1 MQRSLCTM
9 LIAMIATTTQIGFAD
24 QAEELGAAIDLSA
37 FSQEKEAGWLS
48 SDLLS
53 SDSLSDNF
61 LSAKDRS
68 ADDASS
74 LLPVA
79 LFDEAAPRQ
88 FYVSGILAASFDTL
102 LNGMSPASLNWAP
115 PSIQQTAFSAGGALG
130 VALNRPN
137 GLLRFEFEG
146 RGRDNI
152 SETLALDAANYA
164 TLSVSDGWSAMANM
178 WRDLFFT
185 KNFGAYAG
193 GGIGG
198 GGYRSTYSGALPI
211 AGYPAINGS
220 SHTSSFAWQAGCGV
234 VYAVNSRLTLDLGY
248 RFYALEPTQT
258 DLYVSG
264 TAASPPVL
272 IGTTENT
279 FSASELLLSIRIY
292 EPFRG
297 LMR

>member
-37 FSQEKEAGWLS
+37 FSQEKEADSLS
-48 SDLLS
+48 TDSLL
-53 SDSLSDNF
+53 SDSLSANF
-61 LSAKDRS
+61 LLAKAQP

-74 LLPVA
+74 VLPVA

-88 FYVSGILAASFDTL
+88 FYVSGILAASFDTVFY
-102 LNGMSPASLNWAP
+102 GEP

-130 VALNRPN
+130 VALDRPN

-152 SETLALDAANYA
+152 TETFALDAANYS
-164 TLSVSDGWSAMANM
+164 TISVSDGWSAMANM

-198 GGYRSTYSGALPI
+198 GGYRSTYSAALPFV
-211 AGYPAINGS
+211 GVPAINGS

-248 RFYALEPTQT
+248 RFYALQPTQT

-272 IGTTENT
+272 LSTTENT

>member
-1 MQRSLCTM
+1 M

-37 FSQEKEAGWLS
+37 FSQEKEADSLS
-48 SDLLS
+48 TDSLM
-53 SDSLSDNF
+53 SDSLSANF
-61 LSAKDRS
+61 LSAKAPP

-74 LLPVA
+74 VLPVA

-102 LNGMSPASLNWAP
+102 FTGEP

-152 SETLALDAANYA
+152 TETFALDAANYS
-164 TLSVSDGWSAMANM
+164 TISVSDGWSAMANM

-198 GGYRSTYSGALPI
+198 GGYRSTYSIALPFL
-211 AGYPAINGS
+211 GLPAINGS

-248 RFYALEPTQT
+248 RFYALQPTQT
-258 DLYVSG
+258 DLYLSG

-272 IGTTENT
+272 LGTAENT

>member
-9 LIAMIATTTQIGFAD
+9 LIAVIATTTQIGFAD

-37 FSQEKEAGWLS
+37 FSEEKEAGWLS
-48 SDLLS
+48 SDFLS

-102 LNGMSPASLNWAP
+102 FNGEP

-152 SETLALDAANYA
+152 SETFALDAANYA
-164 TLSVSDGWSAMANM
+164 TISVSDGWSAMANM

-198 GGYRSTYSGALPI
+198 GGYRSTYNAAFPI
-211 AGYPAINGS
+211 AAVPAINGS

-248 RFYALEPTQT
+248 RFYALEPKQT
-258 DLYVSG
+258 DLYLSG

-272 IGTTENT
+272 LGTTENT

>member
-24 QAEELGAAIDLSA
+24 QAEELGTAIDLSA
-37 FSQEKEAGWLS
+37 FSQEKEASWLS
-48 SDLLS
+48 N
-53 SDSLSDNF
+53 DSL
-61 LSAKDRS
+61 LAKAQP

-74 LLPVA
+74 VLPVA

-102 LNGMSPASLNWAP
+102 FYGAP

-152 SETLALDAANYA
+152 TETFALDAANY
-164 TLSVSDGWSAMANM
+164 TTISVSDGWSAMANM

-198 GGYRSTYSGALPI
+198 GGYRSTYSGALPTTGI
-211 AGYPAINGS
+211 PAINGS

-248 RFYALEPTQT
+248 RFYALEPTRT
-258 DLYVSG
+258 DIYSSG
-264 TAASPPVL
+264 SAASPPVL
-272 IGTTENT
+272 IGFGENT

>member
-9 LIAMIATTTQIGFAD
+9 LIAVIVTTTQIGFAD
-24 QAEELGAAIDLSA
+24 QAEELGTAIDLSA
-37 FSQEKEAGWLS
+37 FSEEKEAGWLS
-48 SDLLS
+48 SDFLS

-102 LNGMSPASLNWAP
+102 FYGEPPA
-115 PSIQQTAFSAGGALG
+115 IQQTAFSAGGALG

-152 SETLALDAANYA
+152 TETFALDAANYS
-164 TLSVSDGWSAMANM
+164 TISVSDGWSAMANM

-220 SHTSSFAWQAGCGV
+220 RNTSSFAWQAGCGV

-248 RFYALEPTQT
+248 RFYALQPTQT
-258 DLYVSG
+258 DLYFSG
-264 TAASPPVL
+264 TAASPPGL
-272 IGTTENT
+272 LGTTENT

>member
-1 MQRSLCTM
+1 
-9 LIAMIATTTQIGFAD
+9 
-24 QAEELGAAIDLSA
+24 
-37 FSQEKEAGWLS
+37 
-48 SDLLS
+48 
-53 SDSLSDNF
+53 
-61 LSAKDRS
+61 
-68 ADDASS
+68 
-74 LLPVA
+74 VA

-102 LNGMSPASLNWAP
+102 FNGEP

-152 SETLALDAANYA
+152 SETFALDAANYA
-164 TLSVSDGWSAMANM
+164 TISVSDGWSAMANM

-185 KNFGAYAG
+185 KKFGAYAG

-198 GGYRSTYSGALPI
+198 GGYRSTYNAAFPI
-211 AGYPAINGS
+211 AGVPAINGS

-248 RFYALEPTQT
+248 RFYALQPKQT
-258 DLYVSG
+258 DLYLSG

-272 IGTTENT
+272 LGTTENT

>member
-1 MQRSLCTM
+1 
-9 LIAMIATTTQIGFAD
+9 
-24 QAEELGAAIDLSA
+24 
-37 FSQEKEAGWLS
+37 
-48 SDLLS
+48 
-53 SDSLSDNF
+53 
-61 LSAKDRS
+61 
-68 ADDASS
+68 
-74 LLPVA
+74 
-79 LFDEAAPRQ
+79 
-88 FYVSGILAASFDTL
+88 
-102 LNGMSPASLNWAP
+102 
-115 PSIQQTAFSAGGALG
+115 
-130 VALNRPN
+130 LNRPN

-152 SETLALDAANYA
+152 SETLALNAANYT

-198 GGYRSTYSGALPI
+198 GGYRSTYSGALPTTGI
-211 AGYPAINGS
+211 PAINGS

-248 RFYALEPTQT
+248 RFYALEPTRT
-258 DLYVSG
+258 DIYSTG
-264 TAASPPVL
+264 SAASPPVL
-272 IGTTENT
+272 IGSGENT

-297 LMR
+297 WMR

>member
-9 LIAMIATTTQIGFAD
+9 LIAVITTTTQIGFAD
-24 QAEELGAAIDLSA
+24 QAEELGTAIDLSA
-37 FSQEKEAGWLS
+37 FSQEKEASWLS
-48 SDLLS
+48 N
-53 SDSLSDNF
+53 DSL
-61 LSAKDRS
+61 LAKAQP

-74 LLPVA
+74 VLPVA

-102 LNGMSPASLNWAP
+102 FYGAP

-152 SETLALDAANYA
+152 SETFALGAANYT

-198 GGYRSTYSGALPI
+198 GGYRSTYSGALPTTGI
-211 AGYPAINGS
+211 PAINGS

-248 RFYALEPTQT
+248 RFYALEPTRT
-258 DLYVSG
+258 DIYSTG
-264 TAASPPVL
+264 SAASPPVL
-272 IGTTENT
+272 IGFGENT

>member
-24 QAEELGAAIDLSA
+24 QAEDLGAAIDLSA
-37 FSQEKEAGWLS
+37 FSQEKEADSLS
-48 SDLLS
+48 TDSLL
-53 SDSLSDNF
+53 SDSLSANF
-61 LSAKDRS
+61 LLAKAQP

-74 LLPVA
+74 VLPVA

-88 FYVSGILAASFDTL
+88 FYVSGILAASFDTVFY
-102 LNGMSPASLNWAP
+102 GEP

-130 VALNRPN
+130 VALDRPN

-152 SETLALDAANYA
+152 TETFALDAANYS
-164 TLSVSDGWSAMANM
+164 TISVSDGWSAMANM

-198 GGYRSTYSGALPI
+198 GGYRSTYSAALPFV
-211 AGYPAINGS
+211 GVPAINGS

-248 RFYALEPTQT
+248 RFYALQPTQT

-272 IGTTENT
+272 LSTTENT

>member
-1 MQRSLCTM
+1 M
-9 LIAMIATTTQIGFAD
+9 LIAVITTTTQIGFAD
-24 QAEELGAAIDLSA
+24 QAEELGTAIDLSA
-37 FSQEKEAGWLS
+37 FSQEKEASWLS
-48 SDLLS
+48 N
-53 SDSLSDNF
+53 DSL
-61 LSAKDRS
+61 LAKAQP

-74 LLPVA
+74 VLPVA

-102 LNGMSPASLNWAP
+102 FYGAP

-152 SETLALDAANYA
+152 SETFALGAANYT

-198 GGYRSTYSGALPI
+198 GGYRSTYSGALPTTGI
-211 AGYPAINGS
+211 PAINGS

-248 RFYALEPTQT
+248 RFYALEPTRT
-258 DLYVSG
+258 DIYSTG
-264 TAASPPVL
+264 SAASPPVL
-272 IGTTENT
+272 IGFGENT

>member
-9 LIAMIATTTQIGFAD
+9 LIAVIATTTQIGFAD
-24 QAEELGAAIDLSA
+24 QADELGTAIDLSA
-37 FSQEKEAGWLS
+37 FSQEKEANWLS
-48 SDLLS
+48 A
-53 SDSLSDNF
+53 DSL
-61 LSAKDRS
+61 LAKAQR

-74 LLPVA
+74 VLPVA

-102 LNGMSPASLNWAP
+102 FYGEP

-152 SETLALDAANYA
+152 GETLAFNAANYT

-211 AGYPAINGS
+211 AGVPAINGS

-258 DLYVSG
+258 DIYSSG

-272 IGTTENT
+272 VGSGENT

-297 LMR
+297 WIR

>member
-1 MQRSLCTM
+1 M
-9 LIAMIATTTQIGFAD
+9 LIAVIATTTQIGFAD

-102 LNGMSPASLNWAP
+102 FYGEPPA
-115 PSIQQTAFSAGGALG
+115 IQQTAFSAGGALG

-137 GLLRFEFEG
+137 GLLRFELEG

-152 SETLALDAANYA
+152 SETLALNAANYT

-220 SHTSSFAWQAGCGV
+220 RNTSSFAWQAGCGV

-248 RFYALEPTQT
+248 RFYSLESTQT
-258 DLYVSG
+258 DIYSSG
-264 TAASPPVL
+264 TAASPPVV
-272 IGTTENT
+272 IGSGENT

>member
-9 LIAMIATTTQIGFAD
+9 LIAVITTTTQIGFAD
-24 QAEELGAAIDLSA
+24 QAEELGTAIDLSA
-37 FSQEKEAGWLS
+37 FSQEKEASWLS
-48 SDLLS
+48 N
-53 SDSLSDNF
+53 DSL
-61 LSAKDRS
+61 LAKAQP

-74 LLPVA
+74 VLPVA

-88 FYVSGILAASFDTL
+88 FYVSGILAASFDTIFFHKP
-102 LNGMSPASLNWAP
+102 PA
-115 PSIQQTAFSAGGALG
+115 IQQTAFSAGGALG

-152 SETLALDAANYA
+152 SEILALDAANYT

-198 GGYRSTYSGALPI
+198 GGYRSTYSGALPTTGI
-211 AGYPAINGS
+211 PAINGS

-258 DLYVSG
+258 DIYSSG
-264 TAASPPVL
+264 TAASPPVV
-272 IGTTENT
+272 IGSAENT

>member
-9 LIAMIATTTQIGFAD
+9 LIAVIATTTQIGFAD

-37 FSQEKEAGWLS
+37 FSEEKEAGWLS
-48 SDLLS
+48 SDFLS

-102 LNGMSPASLNWAP
+102 FTGEP
-115 PSIQQTAFSAGGALG
+115 PSIQQTAFSAGGAVG
-130 VALNRPN
+130 VALDRPN

-152 SETLALDAANYA
+152 SETFALDAANYA
-164 TLSVSDGWSAMANM
+164 TISVSDGWSAMANM

-185 KNFGAYAG
+185 KKFGAYAG

-198 GGYRSTYSGALPI
+198 GGYRSTYSAAFPI
-211 AGYPAINGS
+211 AGVPAINGS

-248 RFYALEPTQT
+248 RFYALQPTQT
-258 DLYVSG
+258 DLYLSG

-272 IGTTENT
+272 LGTTENT

-297 LMR
+297 WMR

>member
-9 LIAMIATTTQIGFAD
+9 LIAVITTTTQIGFAD
-24 QAEELGAAIDLSA
+24 QAEELGTAIDLSA
-37 FSQEKEAGWLS
+37 FSQEKEASWLS
-48 SDLLS
+48 N
-53 SDSLSDNF
+53 DSL
-61 LSAKDRS
+61 LAKAQP

-74 LLPVA
+74 VLPVA

-102 LNGMSPASLNWAP
+102 FYGEP

-152 SETLALDAANYA
+152 SETVTLDAANYA

-220 SHTSSFAWQAGCGV
+220 RNTSSFAWQAGCGV

-258 DLYVSG
+258 DIYSSG
-264 TAASPPVL
+264 KAASPPVV
-272 IGTTENT
+272 IGSAENT

>member
-37 FSQEKEAGWLS
+37 FSQEKEASWLS
-48 SDLLS
+48 SDSLS

-102 LNGMSPASLNWAP
+102 FYGEPPA
-115 PSIQQTAFSAGGALG
+115 IQQTAFSAGGALG

-152 SETLALDAANYA
+152 SETFALDAANYA
-164 TLSVSDGWSAMANM
+164 TISVSDGWSAMANM

-198 GGYRSTYSGALPI
+198 GGYRSTYTGALPI

-248 RFYALEPTQT
+248 RFYSLESTQT
-258 DLYVSG
+258 DIYSSG
-264 TAASPPVL
+264 TAASPPVV
-272 IGTTENT
+272 IGSGENT

>member
-1 MQRSLCTM
+1 M
-9 LIAMIATTTQIGFAD
+9 LIAVITTTTQIGFAD
-24 QAEELGAAIDLSA
+24 QAEELGTAIDLSA
-37 FSQEKEAGWLS
+37 FSQEKEASWLS
-48 SDLLS
+48 N
-53 SDSLSDNF
+53 DSL
-61 LSAKDRS
+61 LAKAQP

-74 LLPVA
+74 VLPVA

-102 LNGMSPASLNWAP
+102 FYGEP

-152 SETLALDAANYA
+152 GETFALDAANYT

-198 GGYRSTYSGALPI
+198 GGYRSTYSGALPTT
-211 AGYPAINGS
+211 GFPAINGS

-248 RFYALEPTQT
+248 RFYALQPTQT
-258 DLYVSG
+258 DLYLSG

-272 IGTTENT
+272 LGTAENT

>member
-24 QAEELGAAIDLSA
+24 QAEDLGAAIDLSA
-37 FSQEKEAGWLS
+37 FSQEKEADSLS
-48 SDLLS
+48 TDSLL
-53 SDSLSDNF
+53 SDSLSANF
-61 LSAKDRS
+61 LLAKAQP

-74 LLPVA
+74 VLPVA

-88 FYVSGILAASFDTL
+88 FYVSGILAASFDTVFY
-102 LNGMSPASLNWAP
+102 GEP

-152 SETLALDAANYA
+152 TETFALDAANYS
-164 TLSVSDGWSAMANM
+164 TISVSDGWSAMANM

-198 GGYRSTYSGALPI
+198 GGYRSTYSAALPFV
-211 AGYPAINGS
+211 GVPAINGS

-248 RFYALEPTQT
+248 RFYALQPTQT

-272 IGTTENT
+272 LSTTENT

>member
-1 MQRSLCTM
+1 
-9 LIAMIATTTQIGFAD
+9 MIATTTQIGFAD
-24 QAEELGAAIDLSA
+24 QAEELGTAIDLSA
-37 FSQEKEAGWLS
+37 FSQEKEASW
-48 SDLLS
+48 LS
-53 SDSLSDNF
+53 SDSLLSDS
-61 LSAKDRS
+61 LSADSLFAKAQP

-74 LLPVA
+74 VLPVA
-79 LFDEAAPRQ
+79 LFDEASPRR

-102 LNGMSPASLNWAP
+102 FYGAP

-152 SETLALDAANYA
+152 SETLALNAANYS
-164 TLSVSDGWSAMANM
+164 TISVSDGWSAMANM

-258 DLYVSG
+258 DIYSSG
-264 TAASPPVL
+264 SAASPPVL
-272 IGTTENT
+272 VGSAENT

>member
-37 FSQEKEAGWLS
+37 FSQEKEADSLS
-48 SDLLS
+48 TDSLL
-53 SDSLSDNF
+53 SDSLSANF
-61 LSAKDRS
+61 LLAKAQP

-74 LLPVA
+74 VLPVA

-88 FYVSGILAASFDTL
+88 FYVSGILAASFDTVFY
-102 LNGMSPASLNWAP
+102 GEP

-152 SETLALDAANYA
+152 TETFALDAANYS
-164 TLSVSDGWSAMANM
+164 TISVSDGWSAMANM

-198 GGYRSTYSGALPI
+198 GGYRSTYSAALPFV
-211 AGYPAINGS
+211 GVPAINGS

-248 RFYALEPTQT
+248 RFYALQPTQT

-272 IGTTENT
+272 LSTTENT

>member
-1 MQRSLCTM
+1 M
-9 LIAMIATTTQIGFAD
+9 LIAMIATTTQIGFAN
-24 QAEELGAAIDLSA
+24 QAEELGTAIDLSA
-37 FSQEKEAGWLS
+37 FSQEKEASW
-48 SDLLS
+48 LS
-53 SDSLSDNF
+53 SDSLLSDS
-61 LSAKDRS
+61 LLAKAQP

-74 LLPVA
+74 VLPVA

-102 LNGMSPASLNWAP
+102 FYGEPPA
-115 PSIQQTAFSAGGALG
+115 IQQTAFSAGGALG

-137 GLLRFEFEG
+137 GLLRFELEG

-152 SETLALDAANYA
+152 SETLALNAANYT

-258 DLYVSG
+258 DIYSSG
-264 TAASPPVL
+264 SAASPPVL
-272 IGTTENT
+272 VGSGENT

>member
-1 MQRSLCTM
+1 M
-9 LIAMIATTTQIGFAD
+9 
-24 QAEELGAAIDLSA
+24 
-37 FSQEKEAGWLS
+37 
-48 SDLLS
+48 
-53 SDSLSDNF
+53 
-61 LSAKDRS
+61 
-68 ADDASS
+68 
-74 LLPVA
+74 A

-102 LNGMSPASLNWAP
+102 FTGEP

-152 SETLALDAANYA
+152 TETFALDAANYS
-164 TLSVSDGWSAMANM
+164 TISVSDGWSAMANM

-198 GGYRSTYSGALPI
+198 GGYRSTYSIALPFL
-211 AGYPAINGS
+211 GLPAINGS

-258 DLYVSG
+258 DLYLSG
-264 TAASPPVL
+264 SAASPPVL
-272 IGTTENT
+272 LGTTENT

-297 LMR
+297 WMR

>member
-9 LIAMIATTTQIGFAD
+9 LIAVIATTTQLGFAD
-24 QAEELGAAIDLSA
+24 QAEELGPAIDLSA
-37 FSQEKEAGWLS
+37 FSQEKEASWLS
-48 SDLLS
+48 SDFLS
-53 SDSLSDNF
+53 SDSPSDNF
-61 LSAKDRS
+61 LSAKAQP

-74 LLPVA
+74 VLPVA
-79 LFDEAAPRQ
+79 LFDEASPRH
-88 FYVSGILAASFDTL
+88 FYVSGIVAASFDTVFY
-102 LNGMSPASLNWAP
+102 GRQ

-130 VALNRPN
+130 VALDRPN

-152 SETLALDAANYA
+152 GGNADVSILAQPLGAANYT

-185 KNFGAYAG
+185 KKFGAYAG

-198 GGYRSTYSGALPI
+198 GGYRSTYSIALPFL
-211 AGYPAINGS
+211 GLPAINGS

-248 RFYALEPTQT
+248 RFYALQPTQT
-258 DLYVSG
+258 DLYFSG
-264 TAASPPVL
+264 SAASPPGL
-272 IGTTENT
+272 LGTTENT

-297 LMR
+297 WMR

>member
-1 MQRSLCTM
+1 M
-9 LIAMIATTTQIGFAD
+9 LIAVITTTTQIGFAD
-24 QAEELGAAIDLSA
+24 QAEELATAIDLSA
-37 FSQEKEAGWLS
+37 FSQEKEASWLS
-48 SDLLS
+48 NDSLLS
-53 SDSLSDNF
+53 K
-61 LSAKDRS
+61 AQPT
-68 ADDASS
+68 DDASS
-74 LLPVA
+74 VLPVR

-88 FYVSGILAASFDTL
+88 FYVSGILGASFDTL
-102 LNGMSPASLNWAP
+102 FTGEP

-152 SETLALDAANYA
+152 GETFALDAANYS
-164 TLSVSDGWSAMANM
+164 TISVSDGWSAMANM

-198 GGYRSTYSGALPI
+198 GGYRSTYSIALPFL
-211 AGYPAINGS
+211 GLPAINGS

-248 RFYALEPTQT
+248 RFYALQPTQT
-258 DLYVSG
+258 DLYLSG

-272 IGTTENT
+272 LGTAENT

-297 LMR
+297 WMR

>member
-1 MQRSLCTM
+1 M
-9 LIAMIATTTQIGFAD
+9 
-24 QAEELGAAIDLSA
+24 
-37 FSQEKEAGWLS
+37 
-48 SDLLS
+48 
-53 SDSLSDNF
+53 
-61 LSAKDRS
+61 
-68 ADDASS
+68 
-74 LLPVA
+74 A

-152 SETLALDAANYA
+152 SETLALNAANYT

-185 KNFGAYAG
+185 KKFGAYAG

-258 DLYVSG
+258 DIYSSG

-272 IGTTENT
+272 LGTGENT

>member
-9 LIAMIATTTQIGFAD
+9 LIAVIATTTQIGFAD
-24 QAEELGAAIDLSA
+24 QAEELGTAIDLSA
-37 FSQEKEAGWLS
+37 FSQEKEASWLS
-48 SDLLS
+48 N
-53 SDSLSDNF
+53 DSL
-61 LSAKDRS
+61 LAKAQP

-74 LLPVA
+74 VLPVA

-102 LNGMSPASLNWAP
+102 FTGEP

-152 SETLALDAANYA
+152 GETFALDDNIGGNADVSILAQPLGAANYA

-211 AGYPAINGS
+211 IGYPAINGS

-248 RFYALEPTQT
+248 RFYALQPTQT
-258 DLYVSG
+258 DIYSSG
-264 TAASPPVL
+264 SAASPPVL
-272 IGTTENT
+272 VGSGENT

>member
-1 MQRSLCTM
+1 M
-9 LIAMIATTTQIGFAD
+9 LIAVIATTTQIGFAD

-37 FSQEKEAGWLS
+37 FSEEKEAGWLS
-48 SDLLS
+48 SDFLS

-102 LNGMSPASLNWAP
+102 LNGVSPASLNWAP

-152 SETLALDAANYA
+152 SEILALDAANYA

-248 RFYALEPTQT
+248 RFYALEPKQT
-258 DLYVSG
+258 DLYLSG

-272 IGTTENT
+272 LGTTENT

>member
-9 LIAMIATTTQIGFAD
+9 LIAVITTTTQIGFAD
-24 QAEELGAAIDLSA
+24 QAEELGTAIDLSA
-37 FSQEKEAGWLS
+37 FSQEKEASWLS
-48 SDLLS
+48 N
-53 SDSLSDNF
+53 DSL
-61 LSAKDRS
+61 LAKAQP

-74 LLPVA
+74 VLPVA

-102 LNGMSPASLNWAP
+102 FYGEP

-152 SETLALDAANYA
+152 SETVTLDAANYA

-198 GGYRSTYSGALPI
+198 GGYRSTYSTALPFL
-211 AGYPAINGS
+211 GLPAINGS

-248 RFYALEPTQT
+248 RFYALQPTQT
-258 DLYVSG
+258 DLYLSG

-272 IGTTENT
+272 LGTAENT

>member
-1 MQRSLCTM
+1 M
-9 LIAMIATTTQIGFAD
+9 
-24 QAEELGAAIDLSA
+24 
-37 FSQEKEAGWLS
+37 
-48 SDLLS
+48 
-53 SDSLSDNF
+53 
-61 LSAKDRS
+61 
-68 ADDASS
+68 
-74 LLPVA
+74 
-79 LFDEAAPRQ
+79 
-88 FYVSGILAASFDTL
+88 
-102 LNGMSPASLNWAP
+102 
-115 PSIQQTAFSAGGALG
+115 
-130 VALNRPN
+130 ALNRPN
-137 GLLRFEFEG
+137 GLLRFELEG

-152 SETLALDAANYA
+152 SETLALNAANYT

-198 GGYRSTYSGALPI
+198 GGYRSTYNAAFPI
-211 AGYPAINGS
+211 AAVPAINGS

-258 DLYVSG
+258 DIYSSG

-272 IGTTENT
+272 VGSGENT

-297 LMR
+297 WMR

>member
-1 MQRSLCTM
+1 L
-9 LIAMIATTTQIGFAD
+9 A
-24 QAEELGAAIDLSA
+24 
-37 FSQEKEAGWLS
+37 
-48 SDLLS
+48 
-53 SDSLSDNF
+53 DSLF
-61 LSAKDRS
+61 AKAQP
-68 ADDASS
+68 ADDSS
-74 LLPVA
+74 SVLPVA

-102 LNGMSPASLNWAP
+102 FYGEP

-152 SETLALDAANYA
+152 GETFALDAANYT

-185 KNFGAYAG
+185 KKFGAYAG

-248 RFYALEPTQT
+248 RFYALEPTRT
-258 DLYVSG
+258 DIYSTG
-264 TAASPPVL
+264 SAASPPVL
-272 IGTTENT
+272 IGFGENT

-297 LMR
+297 WMR

>member
-1 MQRSLCTM
+1 M
-9 LIAMIATTTQIGFAD
+9 LIAVIVTTTQIGFAD
-24 QAEELGAAIDLSA
+24 QAEELGTAIDLSA

-48 SDLLS
+48 SDSLL
-53 SDSLSDNF
+53 SDSLSADYLF
-61 LSAKDRS
+61 AKAQP

-74 LLPVA
+74 VLPVA
-79 LFDEAAPRQ
+79 LFDEASPRH
-88 FYVSGILAASFDTL
+88 FYVSGIVAASFDTVFY
-102 LNGMSPASLNWAP
+102 GRQ

-130 VALNRPN
+130 VALDRPN

-152 SETLALDAANYA
+152 GGNADVSILAQPLGAANYA

-185 KNFGAYAG
+185 KYFGADAG

-198 GGYRSTYSGALPI
+198 GGYRSTYSGALPT
-211 AGYPAINGS
+211 AGFPAINGS

-248 RFYALEPTQT
+248 RFYSLESTQT
-258 DLYVSG
+258 DIYSSG
-264 TAASPPVL
+264 TAASPPVV
-272 IGTTENT
+272 IGSGENT

>member
-1 MQRSLCTM
+1 M
-9 LIAMIATTTQIGFAD
+9 LIAVITTTTQIGFAD
-24 QAEELGAAIDLSA
+24 QAEELGTAIDLSA
-37 FSQEKEAGWLS
+37 ISQEKEAGWLS

-152 SETLALDAANYA
+152 TETFALDAANYS
-164 TLSVSDGWSAMANM
+164 TISVSDGWSAMANM

-198 GGYRSTYSGALPI
+198 GGYRSTYSGALPTTGI
-211 AGYPAINGS
+211 PAINGS

-248 RFYALEPTQT
+248 RFYALEPTRT
-258 DLYVSG
+258 DIYSTG
-264 TAASPPVL
+264 SAASPPVL
-272 IGTTENT
+272 IGFGENT

-297 LMR
+297 WMR

>member
-1 MQRSLCTM
+1 MSL
-9 LIAMIATTTQIGFAD
+9 LAMTTQIGFAD
-24 QAEELGAAIDLSA
+24 QAEELGGAIDLSA

-48 SDLLS
+48 SDFLS

-68 ADDASS
+68 ADDDASS

-79 LFDEAAPRQ
+79 LFDEVAPRQ

-152 SETLALDAANYA
+152 SEILALNAANYA

-211 AGYPAINGS
+211 IGYPAINGS

-258 DLYVSG
+258 DIYGSAS
-264 TAASPPVL
+264 AASPPVL
-272 IGTTENT
+272 IGSGENT

>member
-9 LIAMIATTTQIGFAD
+9 LIAVIATTTQIGFAD
-24 QAEELGAAIDLSA
+24 QAEEFGTAIDLSA
-37 FSQEKEAGWLS
+37 FSQEKEASWLS
-48 SDLLS
+48 N
-53 SDSLSDNF
+53 DSL
-61 LSAKDRS
+61 LAKAQP

-74 LLPVA
+74 VLPVA

-102 LNGMSPASLNWAP
+102 FYGAP

-152 SETLALDAANYA
+152 SETVTLDAANYT

-211 AGYPAINGS
+211 IGYPAINGS

-258 DLYVSG
+258 DIYSTG
-264 TAASPPVL
+264 SAASPPVL
-272 IGTTENT
+272 VGSGENT

-297 LMR
+297 WMR

>member
-24 QAEELGAAIDLSA
+24 QAEELGTAIDLSA
-37 FSQEKEAGWLS
+37 FSQEKEASWLS
-48 SDLLS
+48 N
-53 SDSLSDNF
+53 DSL
-61 LSAKDRS
+61 LAKAQP

-74 LLPVA
+74 VLPVA

-102 LNGMSPASLNWAP
+102 FYGEP

-152 SETLALDAANYA
+152 TETFSLDAANYS
-164 TLSVSDGWSAMANM
+164 TISVSDGWSAMANM

-198 GGYRSTYSGALPI
+198 GGYRSTYSGALPT
-211 AGYPAINGS
+211 AGFPAINGS

-258 DLYVSG
+258 DIYSSG
-264 TAASPPVL
+264 KAASPPVV
-272 IGTTENT
+272 IGSAENT

>member
-24 QAEELGAAIDLSA
+24 QAEELGGAIDLSA

-48 SDLLS
+48 SNSLS
-53 SDSLSDNF
+53 SESLSADSL
-61 LSAKDRS
+61 LAKAQP

-74 LLPVA
+74 VLPVA
-79 LFDEAAPRQ
+79 LIDEAAPRQ
-88 FYVSGILAASFDTL
+88 FYVSGILGASFDTL
-102 LNGMSPASLNWAP
+102 FTGAP
-115 PSIQQTAFSAGGALG
+115 PAIQQTAFSAGGALG

-152 SETLALDAANYA
+152 GETFALDAANYS
-164 TLSVSDGWSAMANM
+164 TISVSDGWSAMANM

-211 AGYPAINGS
+211 IGYPAINGS

-258 DLYVSG
+258 DIYSSG

-272 IGTTENT
+272 VGSGENT